1 MRVQLLITRFIF
13 LLGCSGSAVADY
25 KDDIGYTRLVAEQG
39 ASSSDGS
46 GVAVTQVEASTA
58 GSGNP
63 AVFLP
68 DGGVAELLSKN
79 ITDRSGS
86 TTGTFSV
93 HATSVA
99 KTFYG
104 GNSSI
109 APAVSTINA
118 YLADGWLQP
127 HFLRFGTSLKPL
139 SSADRVANHSWI
151 GSTGNLDYDSDMLR
165 RTDWVVETDEF
176 IQCVGIKNNSSAN
189 QSLLSGAY
197 NVIAVGKSD
206 GLNGFGT
213 SQLDIDY
220 VSGRTRPEIVAPKST
235 SSSATPVVAAAAA
248 LLAGVGHA
256 TPSLSTDPDEISTSN
271 RAGNTI
277 YNAERSEVIKAA
289 LMAGADR
296 ATSNSSSA
304 DVTDYRGLP
313 VNRTINGLDK
323 RFGAGQVNI
332 YNSFHMIA
340 TGEQNSDEDGA
351 GNGVISSSGFDY
363 DPSFGGSGGSNTTA
377 SYYFSTGADIAALSV
392 TLAWNIDID
401 GGNGPNFSDSAT
413 LHNLD
418 LYLYDVTG
426 GGQVLVQNS
435 VSTIDNTENI
445 WTTLDAGKDYMLQV
459 TRQGS
464 FNWDFAIAWQLTEL
478 TALID
483 TDDDGIPDIQD
494 ADDDNDGLLDV
505 DEVTQYDTDPLL
517 ADTDGDGFDDAM
529 ELAYGSDPTS
539 DGSNSTPAD
548 NVNNNG
554 DIDGDSMVNVVDIL
568 LATRMVLGE
577 LEPTP
582 EQRMRADM
590 VPDGVINAGD
600 LLRIQQQALGL

>member
-1 MRVQLLITRFIF
+1 MRMQLLIIRFIV
-13 LLGCSGSAVADY
+13 LLGCCGSAAADY

-39 ASSSDGS
+39 ANTPNGT
-46 GVAVTQVEASTA
+46 GVRVTQVEASIA

-68 DGGVAELLSKN
+68 DAGVPELLSKN
-79 ITDRSGS
+79 ITDKSGS
-86 TTGTFSV
+86 TTGTFSG
-93 HATSVA
+93 HATSVG

-104 GNSSI
+104 GASTI
-109 APAVSTINA
+109 APGVSTINA
-118 YLADGWLQP
+118 YWADAWLQP
-127 HFLRFGTSLKPL
+127 GFLRFGGSQKPL
-139 SSADRVANHSWI
+139 SLADRVANHSWV
-151 GSTGNLDYDSDMLR
+151 GDTGNLAYDSDILR

-176 IQCVGIKNNSSAN
+176 IQCVGIKNDSSAN

-206 GLNGFGT
+206 GINGFGT
-213 SQLDIDY
+213 SQLDNDY

-248 LLAGVGHA
+248 LLAGVGHD
-256 TPSLSTDPDEISTSN
+256 TPSLSTDPNETSTSN
-271 RAGNTI
+271 RAGSTV

-296 ATSNSSSA
+296 AASNSSSA
-304 DVTDYRGLP
+304 DITDYRALP
-313 VNRTINGLDK
+313 VNQTINGLDK

-332 YNSFHMIA
+332 YNSFHIVA
-340 TGEQNSDEDGA
+340 TGEQDSDEDGA
-351 GNGVISSSGFDY
+351 GNGVISLSGFDY
-363 DPSFGGSGGSNTTA
+363 DPSFGGSGASNTTA
-377 SYYFSTGADIAALSV
+377 SYYFSTGADVTALSV

-401 GGNGPNFSDSAT
+401 GGNGPNFSGNAT

-426 GGQVLVQNS
+426 GGQVFVQRS
-435 VSTIDNTENI
+435 ASTIDNTETI
-445 WTTLDAGKDYMLQV
+445 WTTLDAGKDYMLRV

-464 FNWDFAIAWQLTEL
+464 FNWDYAIAWQLTDL
-478 TALID
+478 TD
-483 TDDDGIPDIQD
+483 TDADGIPDIQD
-494 ADDDNDGLLDV
+494 DDDDNDGLLDV
-505 DEVTQYDTDPLL
+505 DEVTQYGTDPLL

-529 ELAYGSDPTS
+529 ELAYGSDPTPG
-539 DGSNSTPAD
+539 GSSSTPAD
-548 NVNNNG
+548 NVNNDG
-554 DIDGDSMVNVVDIL
+554 DINGDSMINVVDIL

-582 EQRMRADM
+582 GQRVSVDM

-600 LLRIQQQALGL
+600 LVRIQRLALGL